1 MDALQ
6 KRLPFFREVA
16 GGTQVR
22 VLSRERA
29 AALPVLGNLEIQL
42 RCCLHH
48 ARRVSR
54 IRAVDQ
60 PEVGP
65 RRNIVIWT
73 TQCNAIKGIEH
84 FPAEL
89 EAITLREPEVLA
101 QAKVPGINPRP
112 EAPSRIRSGAA
123 RKSFWG
129 AGRIKITLAQVANEP
144 ALTGRIREVV

>member
-101 QAKVPGINPRP
+101 PAKVPGISART
-112 EAPSRIRSGAA
+112 EGPSRIFSGLPGRSWWGPA
-123 RKSFWG
+123 RLKSLWL
-129 AGRIKITLAQVANEP
+129 R
-144 ALTGRIREVV
+144 